1 MNCEKQYLSL
11 LMTDTTLN
19 ETSKQTATEWL
30 VKLQSPHLTETQQQ
44 SFFAWLDQAPEHQTA
59 YIEAESLWE
68 SLAALEQLP
77 PTAADIINLK
87 PVARPWYS
95 RPQAVAAS
103 LVGIV
108 ALLFLQFMPTAG
120 NTEYQTAIGE
130 QRKLILDDGSRIH
143 LNTHSTL
150 RVNFQSDKR
159 LVTMIKGEAFFDVS
173 KDAQRPFVIE
183 TPEGLVRVLGTSFNI
198 RIDNTK
204 TIVAVVEGKVGVAP
218 LAAANE
224 VASPVF
230 EPLITL
236 TANQQLVLADGN
248 INEHASSVDA
258 IAATTWRQGKQIY
271 NGVALA
277 EVIRDLNR
285 YYVGE
290 VKLDDPAMEDIQAVA
305 VLDLRDRASAIA
317 ALESTFNVIA
327 VQKSPEL
334 IVLHSAK

>member
-1 MNCEKQYLSL
+1 
-11 LMTDTTLN
+11 MTDTTLN
-19 ETSKQTATEWL
+19 ETSTQAATEWL

-59 YIEAESLWE
+59 YIEAEALWE
-68 SLAALEQLP
+68 SLAAVEQLP

-87 PVARPWYS
+87 PVARPWYA

-103 LVGIV
+103 IMGIIT
-108 ALLFLQFMPTAG
+108 LLFFQLLPSTG
-120 NTEYQTAIGE
+120 NSEYQTAIGE
-130 QRKLILDDGSRIH
+130 QREVTLTDGSRIH

-150 RVNFQSDKR
+150 RVNFQNDKR
-159 LVTMIKGEAFFDVS
+159 QVTMIKGEAFFNVS

-218 LAAANE
+218 LTATNE
-224 VASPVF
+224 VATPTF
-230 EPLITL
+230 EPHMTL
-236 TANQQLVLADGN
+236 TANQQIVLADGN
-248 INEHASSVDA
+248 INEHASVVDA

-290 VKLDDPAMEDIQAVA
+290 VRLGDPAMEDIQAVA

-317 ALESTFNVIA
+317 ALESTFNVVA

-334 IVLHSAK
+334 IVLHPAK